1 MTTKGLNGK
10 TIIVQGF
17 GAVGYWASKFFA
29 KDGAKITG
37 IIEYNSAIYCE
48 EGFDPDQVK
57 MYMTKNGTLKGYPGA
72 DEETTLDPTEFMEK
86 ECDILVPAAKEC
98 AINQDNAN
106 DLQCKVIV
114 EGANGPTTFRA
125 ETILSAKG
133 VIVVPDMLANGGGV
147 TCSYFEWL
155 KNLDH
160 VAPGRMTKKYAEK
173 KNMKLLDM
181 MGYKV
186 PRNSPHMKNLMG
198 AKEIDIV
205 YSGLEEIMNEATDD
219 YWQYAVDNN
228 LLFRDACFGKSIK
241 KIHSHFEQ
249 SGLMI

>member
-1 MTTKGLNGK
+1 MQTRGSLKG
-10 TIIVQGF
+10 F
-17 GAVGYWASKFFA
+17 PGAV
-29 KDGAKITG
+29 
-37 IIEYNSAIYCE
+37 
-48 EGFDPDQVK
+48 
-57 MYMTKNGTLKGYPGA
+57 
-72 DEETTLDPTEFMEK
+72 EETTLEPSEFMEK

-98 AINQDNAN
+98 AINQDNAP

-125 ETILSAKG
+125 ETMLNEKG

-160 VAPGRMTKKYAEK
+160 VAPGRMTKKYQEK
-173 KNMKLLDM
+173 QNMKILET
-181 MGYKV
+181 MGYKL
-186 PRNSPHMKNLMG
+186 PKSSPHMKNLAG

-219 YWQYAVDNN
+219 HWEYAVENDLN
-228 LLFRDACFGKSIK
+228 FRDACFGKSIH